1 MTKHL
6 TFFRCFSYSLEII
19 LLTVLQSTPNLMP
32 EFFGGKPLLLVPLA
46 LVIASRENR
55 ILSLVFGAVCGI
67 LTDIAS
73 GGFIGFFAVALTLLC
88 YLESYIFSTYLVP
101 GILPTVITAA
111 ISVPVLICL
120 YFLVFTVCAGIPD
133 WGVLF
138 VNHYISRI
146 VYTFV
151 MIFPLYFI
159 NLFFYKKLS

>member
-6 TFFRCFSYSLEII
+6 TFFRYLAYSIEII

-46 LVIASRENR
+46 LVLASREDC
-55 ILSLVFGAVCGI
+55 IPSIVLGAVCGVF
-67 LTDIAS
+67 TDIAS
-73 GGFIGFFAVALTLLC
+73 GGFIGFFAVTLTHIC
-88 YLESYIFSTYLVP
+88 YFESYIFSTYLVP
-101 GILPTVITAA
+101 GIVPTLI
-111 ISVPVLICL
+111 ISVIFIPILLTL
-120 YFLVFTVCAGIPD
+120 YFLTFTVWAGIPD
-133 WGVLF
+133 WGILF

-151 MIFPLYFI
+151 MILPIYFI